1 MNNIGICLTGI
12 IPMRA
17 SMSHKSEMISEL
29 LFGEIFEIMSHSGD
43 WIKIKMLIDNYEGFI
58 NNSSA
63 IHIIKEKKSFDYE
76 NSKSFLICENNGGVI
91 NVNGKNISV
100 PFGAKIP
107 NFTIDGIDI
116 SFDKNICFQKL
127 AEQNLRKTIYNQ
139 SIKLL
144 NIPYLWGGRCG
155 WGIDCSGLAQLVY
168 NFIDILLPRDA
179 DQQIYHGNTLH
190 FISEAQTG
198 DLVFFDNEDKEITHV
213 GIMIDNKTIIHA
225 SKMVRI
231 DKIDQNGIYNEE
243 INRYTHNLR
252 IIKTLI

>member
-1 MNNIGICLTGI
+1 MEFGICVIGM

-17 SMSHKSEMISEL
+17 TMSHKAEMVSQL
-29 LFGEIFEIMSHSGD
+29 LFGEIFEVISHRGE
-43 WIKIKMLIDNYEGFI
+43 WIKIKLLIDNYEGFI

-63 IHIIKEKKSFDYE
+63 IMMINEENIYDNKYLKSY
-76 NSKSFLICENNGGVI
+76 SICEHNNAIVNI
-91 NVNGKNISV
+91 NGKNIPV

-107 NFTIDGIDI
+107 DFSINGIKF
-116 SFDKNICFQKL
+116 SFDKKKYIQKTK
-127 AEQNLRKTIYNQ
+127 AKDLRTTVYNQ
-139 SIKLL
+139 ALKLL
-144 NIPYLWGGRCG
+144 NTPYLWGGRCG

-168 NFIDILLPRDA
+168 NFIDIYLPRDA
-179 DQQIYHGNTLH
+179 NEQICHGNNLN
-190 FISEAQTG
+190 FISEAQMG
-198 DLVFFDNEDKEITHV
+198 DLAFFDNNDKEITHV

-252 IIKTLI
+252 IIKTLII